1 MKIRVIEY
9 GKVKL
14 SPSFKKRVKNL
25 LESVLRKENHRLE
38 ELNVIFTT
46 DNRVKRINKTFLG
59 KNKPTDVLSFNLD
72 SIGEIYISVDTARKK
87 AKEYGVDAEYE
98 MARYCLHGLLHIIGY
113 DHKDKSKAS
122 LMGQKEEE
130 YLALWGN
137 S

>member
-14 SPSFKKRVKNL
+14 SPTFKKRIKNL
-25 LESVLRKENHRLE
+25 LESVLRKEDHTLE

-72 SIGEIYISVDTARKK
+72 AVGEIYIP
-87 AKEYGVDAEYE
+87 
-98 MARYCLHGLLHIIGY
+98 
-113 DHKDKSKAS
+113 
-122 LMGQKEEE
+122 
-130 YLALWGN
+130 
-137 S
+137 